1 MHTRA
6 QPPNCKARPMVTANL
21 DCALVS
27 ELDINNTKTDLAM
40 VLPDSGWA
48 EFKALGSKESS
59 ATANAFDK
67 MKHRVQS
74 LTDPGGVNNYKIQ
87 RVQVDP
93 GSEFRGDFE
102 AACARDNIVLT
113 RGGVGQKSAG
123 AYVEG
128 FIGTIHPLASAMA
141 KNALICEDLAI
152 MLRGEL
158 REHAAEVK
166 LHTKKSSG
174 FSTFEEQAKQS
185 GVSEKWLEDTATF
198 GRLNFWIRSQEDT
211 PQ

>member
-1 MHTRA
+1 MREKRA
-6 QPPNCKARPMVTANL
+6 HKGAATKERPMVTANL

-74 LTDPGGVNNYKIQ
+74 LTDPGGINDYKIQ

-113 RGGVGQKSAG
+113 RGGGRSKIGWSLCRGFHWHYSPTSIGYGQ
-123 AYVEG
+123 ER
-128 FIGTIHPLASAMA
+128 L
-141 KNALICEDLAI
+141 DL
-152 MLRGEL
+152 
-158 REHAAEVK
+158 
-166 LHTKKSSG
+166 
-174 FSTFEEQAKQS
+174 
-185 GVSEKWLEDTATF
+185 
-198 GRLNFWIRSQEDT
+198 
-211 PQ
+211 